1 MISNYNGLNI
11 NNILEIYKQIPLTQ
25 KNKSKLYESYQNFC
39 INYLKQ
45 NFNKKIKIFNKQ
57 IIFLTLNLVIRMYL
71 IYWELMNY

>member
-57 IIFLTLNLVIRMYL
+57 IIFPYIKFGNTDVFNLL
-71 IYWELMNY
+71 